1 MLAELISDVDGKFAC
16 HLAGQSLPHFPAGHR
31 LAPCAMNDRAR
42 ASDVLR
48 KARTILA
55 ERLTERI
62 NEQSDELLDDARGD
76 SYMNEIE
83 SLYDELGTKL
93 SHVSQMLSNLPA
105 EEPPGRPHAQQP
117 QTQTAMAQHSPENTF
132 TVATEPAPN
141 FDGIT
146 QYTLPGIAGPTIVAM
161 PALPAPKFVEPPKHR
176 ATHSALQAFAAQ
188 IQAGDLLAAGR
199 TLAGLFDV
207 EEPRAIACAATF
219 AQRVRSEAAFF
230 RKVMELRHELHS
242 SNSQRALLLLLDC
255 FGLSRGESAEIVR
268 NLQRKRRLMG

>member
-1 MLAELISDVDGKFAC
+1 
-16 HLAGQSLPHFPAGHR
+16 
-31 LAPCAMNDRAR
+31 MNDRAR
-42 ASDVLR
+42 ASEVLR
-48 KARTILA
+48 KARAILA

-62 NEQSDELLDDARGD
+62 NEQFEELLDDARGD

-105 EEPPGRPHAQQP
+105 DEPAT
-117 QTQTAMAQHSPENTF
+117 TQTHTAAAQHSPENTF

-141 FDGIT
+141 FDGVT
-146 QYTLPGIAGPTIVAM
+146 QYMMPAIAGPTFIAM
-161 PALPAPKFVEPPKHR
+161 PALPAPKTAVEPPKHR
-176 ATHSALQAFAAQ
+176 ATNSALQAFAAQ

-199 TLAGLFDV
+199 TLAVLFDV
-207 EEPRAIACAATF
+207 EESRAIACASTF

-242 SNSQRALLLLLDC
+242 TNSQRALLLLLDC

-268 NLQRKRRLMG
+268 NLHRRKRLMG

>member
-1 MLAELISDVDGKFAC
+1 LLGKLTACRIS
-16 HLAGQSLPHFPAGHR
+16 
-31 LAPCAMNDRAR
+31 AMNDRAR
-42 ASDVLR
+42 ALETLR
-48 KARTILA
+48 KARAILA

-62 NEQSDELLDDARGD
+62 NEQCEELLDDARGD

-105 EEPPGRPHAQQP
+105 DEPVPPP
-117 QTQTAMAQHSPENTF
+117 TQTHTAAAQHSPENTF

-141 FDGIT
+141 FDGVT
-146 QYTLPGIAGPTIVAM
+146 QYMAMPAIAGPTYIAM
-161 PALPAPKFVEPPKHR
+161 PALPAPKLEEPPKHR
-176 ATHSALQAFAAQ
+176 ATNSALQAFAAQ

-199 TLAGLFDV
+199 TLATLFDV

-230 RKVMELRHELHS
+230 HKVMELRHELHS
-242 SNSQRALLLLLDC
+242 ANSQRALLLLLDC

-268 NLQRKRRLMG
+268 NLHRRKRLMG

>member
-1 MLAELISDVDGKFAC
+1 
-16 HLAGQSLPHFPAGHR
+16 
-31 LAPCAMNDRAR
+31 MNDRAR
-42 ASDVLR
+42 ASDILR
-48 KARTILA
+48 KARAILA
-55 ERLTERI
+55 ERLTERV
-62 NEQSDELLDDARGD
+62 NEQVEEILDDARGD

-93 SHVSQMLSNLPA
+93 AHVSQMLSNLPA
-105 EEPPGRPHAQQP
+105 EEPPARQSGQP
-117 QTQTAMAQHSPENTF
+117 QTETAAAQHSPENTF

-141 FDGIT
+141 SDGIT
-146 QYTLPGIAGPTIVAM
+146 QYTLPAIAGPTIIAM

-176 ATHSALQAFAAQ
+176 ATNSALQAFAAQ

-199 TLAGLFDV
+199 TLSVLFDV

-219 AQRVRSEAAFF
+219 AQRVRNEAAFF

-242 SNSQRALLLLLDC
+242 SDSQRALLLLLDC

-268 NLQRKRRLMG
+268 NLQRRRRLMG